1 MAQTHVPIALSRSVS
16 ERAQGQCEYCRC
28 LSGFHSDPFAVEHII
43 PEAGGGTTEATNLAL
58 SCLGCNSFKG
68 AFITARDPATER
80 DVPLFHPR
88 RQRWAEHFAW
98 SPNTTQMIGLTAT
111 GRATVARLRLNR
123 PGLVNLRA
131 ALRHFGVHP
140 PDETGSVEPIQG
152 ETFREPEK

>member
-1 MAQTHVPIALSRSVS
+1 MSQTYVPIALVRIVT

-28 LSGFHSDPFAVEHII
+28 LTGFHSDPFAVEHIV
-43 PEAGGGTTEATNLAL
+43 PEARGGATKTANLAL

-68 AFITARDPATER
+68 AFVTGLDPATER

-88 RQRWAEHFAW
+88 QQRWAQHFAW
-98 SPNTTQMIGLTAT
+98 SFDTTQVIGITAT
-111 GRATVARLRLNR
+111 GRATVMRLRLNR

-140 PDETGSVEPIQG
+140 PGDQM
-152 ETFREPEK
+152 